1 MTDLPLV
8 AVWGAAGHARV
19 VANGIRCQS
28 RYEIAGFI
36 DSVCPLRAGEEFSG
50 SRVLGGV
57 DCLAR
62 CRAEGISHLI
72 VAVGDNQA
80 RLRLAEEALRHG
92 FELAIVVHPSAVIA
106 DGVIVGGGTFV
117 AAGVVVNPGA
127 SIGRNVILNTSCSVD
142 HDCEIADGVHVAPG
156 ATLAGNV
163 SVGRATLVGVG
174 AVVRDHR
181 SIGTNSVIG
190 AGAVVVSD
198 ICDGVTAIGVPARL
212 WPVAGR

>member
-1 MTDLPLV
+1 MGDLPLV

-117 AAGVVVNPGA
+117 AVAYFSTGWLGTW
-127 SIGRNVILNTSCSVD
+127 SGRFRIRTNWEWPTTSTC
-142 HDCEIADGVHVAPG
+142 DC
-156 ATLAGNV
+156 
-163 SVGRATLVGVG
+163 
-174 AVVRDHR
+174 VR
-181 SIGTNSVIG
+181 T
-190 AGAVVVSD
+190 
-198 ICDGVTAIGVPARL
+198 
-212 WPVAGR
+212 AGRVER